1 LLYGNPDFFRPR
13 IVLRPQEITNSPE
26 VIRRLGIISIN
37 TALEVDFFG
46 NVNSTHVMG
55 RNMMNGIGGSG
66 DFTRNAFLSIFV
78 CPSTAKKGV
87 ISTVVPL
94 VSHQD
99 HSEHSVQVIATEQG
113 VADLRGL
120 SPSERARRIID
131 NCAHPEYR
139 DDLRRQLEMMKG
151 GHEPL
156 SLESAFV
163 FHRRFRETG
172 TMRDHSRTPAL
183 AEY

>member
-1 LLYGNPDFFRPR
+1 M
-13 IVLRPQEITNSPE
+13 S
-26 VIRRLGIISIN
+26 IRYYISIN
-37 TALEVDFFG
+37 TALEADFFG

-66 DFTRNAFLSIFV
+66 DFTRNAYQSIFV
-78 CPSTAKKGV
+78 CPSRAKKGV
-87 ISTVVPL
+87 ISAIVPL

-120 SPSERARRIID
+120 PPVERARRIID
-131 NCAHPEYR
+131 NCAHPDYR
-139 DDLRRQLEMMKG
+139 DDLRKQLESMKG

-156 SLESAFV
+156 SLESAFA
-163 FHRRFRETG
+163 FHQRFRRTS
-172 TMRDHSRTPAL
+172 TMRDLSRIPTL